1 MKKTLKRIFMSV
13 VAAALIPVLV
23 SCINISGTVNKDP
36 NKNIFRATVTKASGN
51 SFSVVPVDE
60 DFTISFK
67 SDDFSAAENDTVVI
81 KYDNYKKKRN
91 GATITVLEWW
101 PDRRNITYSSE
112 NAEVWLDLESEDV
125 ESCGSLICP
134 ALVEK
139 VYSDCVICKL
149 ANNQYGYYAA
159 DFFKNGA
166 TGKLNITE
174 GVDVSNLMEGM
185 MIQVTCRKSF
195 HNDTDEKYEA
205 DLVTYELVTS
215 YNRDMPIYAEKPV
228 IYLYPEEETEVRV
241 ELELSGGE
249 LTCTYPEYGNG
260 WEVTARPDGTLT
272 DAEGR
277 EYNYLYWEATTG
289 NVFDFSKGFC
299 VRGSDT
305 AAFLEEKLEALGLT
319 RREANEFII
328 YWLPLMQNNEYNVIS
343 FQSEAYTDYAK
354 MTVSPEP
361 DTQIRVF
368 MAWKATDE
376 FTQIEPQEIAT
387 PERTGFTLVEWG
399 GSQVK

>member
-23 SCINISGTVNKDP
+23 SCDIISGTVNKDP

-149 ANNQYGYYAA
+149 ANNQYGYYGYYAG

-185 MIQVTCRKSF
+185 VIQVTCRKSF

-215 YNRDMPIYAEKPV
+215 YNRDMPIVAEKPV

-249 LTCTYPEYGNG
+249 LTCTYPEYSNG

-277 EYNYLYWEATTG
+277 EYNYLYWEAT
-289 NVFDFSKGFC
+289 V
-299 VRGSDT
+299 
-305 AAFLEEKLEALGLT
+305 
-319 RREANEFII
+319 
-328 YWLPLMQNNEYNVIS
+328 
-343 FQSEAYTDYAK
+343 
-354 MTVSPEP
+354 
-361 DTQIRVF
+361 
-368 MAWKATDE
+368 
-376 FTQIEPQEIAT
+376 
-387 PERTGFTLVEWG
+387 
-399 GSQVK
+399 